1 MQYHLNYGIIIIQ
14 FIFGFEKISGILSH
28 HFEFKTMRFSRKS
41 RLKITK
47 LTFVACWFRSGKTI
61 EKNNRKNE
69 TNFKRKQIWMNS
81 KMPRGV
87 SKSQKSEKI
96 GYNWTL
102 IVTSWRFLSIKC
114 ILFALQENQCQILFG
129 IYSKPTLALLTF
141 KCLLEFCSIII
152 VSVIQNNR
160 YLFVLANP
168 YRWGIKH

>member
-1 MQYHLNYGIIIIQ
+1 MFWNFSWY
-14 FIFGFEKISGILSH
+14 LSH

-47 LTFVACWFRSGKTI
+47 LTFVAWWFRWG
-61 EKNNRKNE
+61 KNNRKNE

-81 KMPRGV
+81 KIPRGV

-141 KCLLEFCSIII
+141 ERLLEFCSIII
-152 VSVIQNNR
+152 ASVI
-160 YLFVLANP
+160 
-168 YRWGIKH
+168 